1 VLPALVGSA
10 VCAVLFVLFGRDWPS
25 EVDLP
30 PYGGEHISPPPPVA
44 AGAIALSFASLR
56 EASGIPIF
64 WILAGTFFICGLSS
78 TGIIQQHFIPF
89 CADNNV
95 GAVAAA
101 SYLALMGIFNFAG
114 TVGSGWLSDRFDNR
128 LLLVIYYSFRGLSL
142 IWLPFSDFSVFAL
155 TLWAVFFG
163 LDFVATVPP
172 TVRLA
177 AQHFGPAK
185 GPVLFGWI
193 FAAHQFGAAVAAY
206 GSGLTR
212 DSVLTYL
219 PAFLMAGL
227 ACLVAALL
235 FGATMQ
241 QKKPMPA

>member
-1 VLPALVGSA
+1 
-10 VCAVLFVLFGRDWPS
+10 
-25 EVDLP
+25 
-30 PYGGEHISPPPPVA
+30 VA